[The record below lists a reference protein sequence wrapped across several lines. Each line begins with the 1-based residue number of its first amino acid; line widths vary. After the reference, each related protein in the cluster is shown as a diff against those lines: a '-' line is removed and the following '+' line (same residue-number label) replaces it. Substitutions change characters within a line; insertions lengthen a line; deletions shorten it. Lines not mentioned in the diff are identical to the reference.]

1 MQKRATSGLGVE
13 QCGQTTIRCSLGCE
27 VRAWVGDTRSDMTIG
42 SVPSATRDR
51 RRLAALRLSAQR
63 INGRQPST
71 PLDTVRWMLAMQGQ
85 DLPGAKWSIGLRGP
99 GGTER
104 GVDAAFDAGHI
115 VRSWPMRGTLH
126 VVAGEDIGW
135 MLSLTTPAAIAS
147 SAQRRA
153 ILGLELADAER
164 SRDVVQRV
172 LAGRQVLTRDATLA
186 SIEAAGVSTAG
197 QRGYHLLW
205 YLAQT
210 GTLVLGPTEGRQQTF
225 ALLDDWV
232 PDRRTLDRDEALG
245 ELARRFFRSH
255 GPATAADLAR
265 WAGITMRDVRAGIAT
280 CGDALA
286 TLELGGATYLVDP
299 EADIDAATAEPPARP
314 TGRVHLLPGFDEYV
328 LGYKD
333 RSAILA
339 PEHSAAIVPGGN
351 GVFRPTIVVDGEVS
365 GTWRRVNK
373 GSHVVIEPDLFGPQP
388 SWFASALDAAVAQ
401 FGSYLE
407 RPARLA

>member
-1 MQKRATSGLGVE
+1 MT
-13 QCGQTTIRCSLGCE
+13 
-27 VRAWVGDTRSDMTIG
+27 VRST
-42 SVPSATRDR
+42 PSATHDR

-63 INGRQPST
+63 IGGRERST
-71 PLDTVRWMLAMQGQ
+71 PLDTVRWMLALQGQ
-85 DLPGAKWSIGLRGP
+85 DLPGAKWSIGLRGA

-104 GVDAAFDAGHI
+104 GVEAAFDAGHI

-135 MLSLTTPAAIAS
+135 MLDLTTPAAIAS

-153 ILGLELADAER
+153 VLGLELTDAER
-164 SRDVVQRV
+164 AREVVQRV
-172 LAGRQVLTRDATLA
+172 LAGRQVMTRDATLA
-186 SIEAAGVSTAG
+186 AIEAAGVSTAG

-232 PDRRTLDRDEALG
+232 PDRRRLERDDALG
-245 ELARRFFRSH
+245 ELALRFFRGH

-265 WAGITMRDVRAGIAT
+265 WAGITMRDVRAGIAS
-280 CGDALA
+280 CGDRLS
-286 TLELGGATYLVDP
+286 TIELGGVSYLLDP
-299 EADIDAATAEPPARP
+299 EADIDAVTAEP
-314 TGRVHLLPGFDEYV
+314 TGRVDLLPGFDEYV

-333 RSAILA
+333 RSAVLA

-365 GTWRRVNK
+365 GTWRRVNR
-373 GSHVVIEPDLFGPQP
+373 GSQVVIEPTLFGAQP
-388 SWFASALDAAVAQ
+388 RWYASALEAAAEA

-407 RPARLA
+407 RPVRLA